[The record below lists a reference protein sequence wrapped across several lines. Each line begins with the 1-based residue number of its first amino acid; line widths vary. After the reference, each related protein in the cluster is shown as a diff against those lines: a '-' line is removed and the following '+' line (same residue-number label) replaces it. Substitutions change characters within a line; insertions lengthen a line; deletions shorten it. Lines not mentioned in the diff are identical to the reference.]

1 MPVVVEMTVHTVKIA
16 PMEPRPAVAWR
27 LVASSGR
34 LDRKLVCVGERA
46 GRKAALFWWG
56 GKGKVGAK
64 VVPYFVNFTGS

>member
-1 MPVVVEMTVHTVKIA
+1 MVEMTVHTVKIA